1 MSECLTARVD
11 DEIAHTA
18 SKGWMIAGLV
28 GGAILGAAAVVVT
41 GGTALVAV
49 SAVAAGACAAG
60 GLGELLGSMSWA
72 PRHTTGTLKEGS
84 PNVFINSRKAIRAHL
99 SAGECDEHSGS
110 LQRVAEG
117 SIKVYI
123 NNFPASRIG
132 DKLTCSAEISQGSR
146 NVIIGGS
153 KVQTDEISPEI
164 PEWVN
169 WTMLAVGAGAMAVLT
184 SPAIALLSTLGAM
197 GGGTVGSYAGGML
210 FGEGSDGQKWGMLI
224 GSVIGGGA
232 GIKGGARFD
241 AWRAGK
247 IPAVRPVEASPL
259 GATALNKP
267 KMSLSEA
274 VGKDLANTWVTKG
287 RQLAE
292 QGDKRLSSLLT
303 DDEVGALY
311 GYTTNEGYPMVNNA
325 LRGQTELTPEI
336 QAFADHATSALDKL
350 PSYEGLT
357 YRGATLPENVLM
369 ENQVGSIVSDPAFMS
384 TDQKVP
390 FSGDTTITINGKTGK
405 PIDFLSEYKGTE
417 TEVLFKPG
425 TKFEVVERVDAG
437 GKTALTYKEL

>member
-1 MSECLTARVD
+1 MSECLAARED

-153 KVQTDEISPEI
+153 KVQTDEISSEI

-169 WTMLAVGAGAMAVLT
+169 WTMLAVGAGAMAVLA

-232 GIKGGARFD
+232 GMKGGARFD

-247 IPAVRPVEASPL
+247 SMPRVSAEPVTAPASPR
-259 GATALNKP
+259 
-267 KMSLSEA
+267 MSLSEA
-274 VGKDLANTWVTKG
+274 VGKQRAEKWITRG
-287 RQLAE
+287 RELAE
-292 QGDKRLSSLLT
+292 NRDPALSALLS
-303 DDEVGALY
+303 DEQVGALY
-311 GYTTNEGYPMVNNA
+311 GYTTDPGYKMVNPA
-325 LRGQTELTPEI
+325 LRGMKPMTKEME
-336 QAFADHATSALDKL
+336 AFTQHINDGLDQL
-350 PSYEGLT
+350 PAFSGET
-357 YRGATLPENVLM
+357 YRGMNSLPSHILEGYTPGKTV
-369 ENQVGSIVSDPAFMS
+369 IDPAFVS
-384 TDQKVP
+384 TDVNQG
-390 FSGDTTITINGKTGK
+390 FSGPIQMRIEGFSGRK
-405 PIDFLSEYKGTE
+405 IDFLSEFNATE
-417 TEVLFKPG
+417 TEVLFKPN
-425 TKFEVVERVDAG
+425 TSFEVISRSD
-437 GKTALTYKEL
+437 ELGITNIELREIP

>member
-1 MSECLTARVD
+1 MSECLAARVD

-123 NNFPASRIG
+123 NNFPASRTG

-169 WTMLAVGAGAMAVLT
+169 WTMLAVGAGAMAVLA

-197 GGGTVGSYAGGML
+197 GGGTSGGYAGGMVC
-210 FGEGSDGQKWGMLI
+210 GEGSDGQKWGMLI

-247 IPAVRPVEASPL
+247 PVLEPVKPNISARRAELNEKFGRTGDLNRDITARGNKELARNWLESKGFTPQQIRDFDNGIDYTNRVSVETINRNKTLYQNQVPGGRQGNWYALREDVKPTELGINPRGTIYGTDQVVDKVAKPYVSQQKVEMLRSTSLPALDTWSV
-259 GATALNKP
+259 
-267 KMSLSEA
+267 
-274 VGKDLANTWVTKG
+274 KDVPYQTKG
-287 RQLAE
+287 GAIQM
-292 QGDKRLSSLLT
+292 LSSEK
-303 DDEVGALY
+303 D
-311 GYTTNEGYPMVNNA
+311 
-325 LRGQTELTPEI
+325 I
-336 QAFADHATSALDKL
+336 F
-350 PSYEGLT
+350 
-357 YRGATLPENVLM
+357 
-369 ENQVGSIVSDPAFMS
+369 
-384 TDQKVP
+384 KV
-390 FSGDTTITINGKTGK
+390 TH
-405 PIDFLSEYKGTE
+405 E
-417 TEVLFKPG
+417 
-425 TKFEVVERVDAG
+425 
-437 GKTALTYKEL
+437 

>member
-1 MSECLTARVD
+1 MSECLAARVD

-60 GLGELLGSMSWA
+60 GLGEVLGSMSWA

-123 NNFPASRIG
+123 NNFPASRTG

-146 NVIIGGS
+146 NVIIGGG
-153 KVQTDEISPEI
+153 KVQTDEINPEI

-169 WTMLAVGAGAMAVLT
+169 WTMLAVGAGAVAVLA

-197 GGGTVGSYAGGML
+197 GGGTIGSYAGGML

-232 GIKGGARFD
+232 GMKGGARFD

-247 IPAVRPVEASPL
+247 PVLEPVKPIVSARR
-259 GATALNKP
+259 AELNKKFGRTGDLNRDITARGNKEQARNWLESKGFTPQQIRDFDNGIDYTNRVSVETINRNKTLYQNQVPGGRQGNWYALREDVKPTELGINP
-267 KMSLSEA
+267 KGTIYGTDQVVDKIAKPYVSQQKVEMLRSTSLPALDTWS
-274 VGKDLANTWVTKG
+274 VKDVPYQTKG
-287 RQLAE
+287 GAIQM
-292 QGDKRLSSLLT
+292 LSSEK
-303 DDEVGALY
+303 D
-311 GYTTNEGYPMVNNA
+311 
-325 LRGQTELTPEI
+325 I
-336 QAFADHATSALDKL
+336 F
-350 PSYEGLT
+350 
-357 YRGATLPENVLM
+357 
-369 ENQVGSIVSDPAFMS
+369 
-384 TDQKVP
+384 KVAH
-390 FSGDTTITINGKTGK
+390 
-405 PIDFLSEYKGTE
+405 E
-417 TEVLFKPG
+417 
-425 TKFEVVERVDAG
+425 
-437 GKTALTYKEL
+437 

>member
-1 MSECLTARVD
+1 MSECLAARVD

-60 GLGELLGSMSWA
+60 GLGEVLGSMSWA

-123 NNFPASRIG
+123 NNFPASRTG

-146 NVIIGGS
+146 NVIIGGG
-153 KVQTDEISPEI
+153 KIQTDEISPEI

-169 WTMLAVGAGAMAVLT
+169 WTMLAVGAGAVAVLA

-197 GGGTVGSYAGGML
+197 GGGTIGSYAGGML

-232 GIKGGARFD
+232 GMKGGARFD

-247 IPAVRPVEASPL
+247 PVLEPVKPIVSARR
-259 GATALNKP
+259 AELNKKFGRTGDLNRDITARGNKEQARNWLESKGFTPQQIRDFDNGIDYTNRVSVETINRNKTLYQNQVPGGRQGNWYALREDVKPTELGINP
-267 KMSLSEA
+267 KGTIYGTDQVVDKIAKPYVSQQKVEMLRSTSLPALDTWS
-274 VGKDLANTWVTKG
+274 VKDVPYQTKG
-287 RQLAE
+287 GAIQM
-292 QGDKRLSSLLT
+292 LSSEK
-303 DDEVGALY
+303 D
-311 GYTTNEGYPMVNNA
+311 
-325 LRGQTELTPEI
+325 I
-336 QAFADHATSALDKL
+336 F
-350 PSYEGLT
+350 
-357 YRGATLPENVLM
+357 
-369 ENQVGSIVSDPAFMS
+369 
-384 TDQKVP
+384 KV
-390 FSGDTTITINGKTGK
+390 TH
-405 PIDFLSEYKGTE
+405 E
-417 TEVLFKPG
+417 
-425 TKFEVVERVDAG
+425 
-437 GKTALTYKEL
+437 

>member
-1 MSECLTARVD
+1 MSECLAARVD

-123 NNFPASRIG
+123 NNFPASRTG

-169 WTMLAVGAGAMAVLT
+169 WTMLAVGAGAMAVLA

-232 GIKGGARFD
+232 GMKGGARFD

-247 IPAVRPVEASPL
+247 PVLEPVKPNISARRAEL
-259 GATALNKP
+259 NEKFGRTGDLNRDITARGNK
-267 KMSLSEA
+267 E
-274 VGKDLANTWVTKG
+274 LARNWLESKGFTPQQIRDFDNGIDYTNRVSVETINRNKTLYQNQVPGG
-287 RQLAE
+287 RQ
-292 QGDKRLSSLLT
+292 G
-303 DDEVGALY
+303 
-311 GYTTNEGYPMVNNA
+311 NWNA
-325 LRGQTELTPEI
+325 LREDVEPTELGINPKGTIYGTDQVVDKVAKPYVSQQKVEMLRS
-336 QAFADHATSALDKL
+336 TSLPALDTWSVKDV
-350 PSYEGLT
+350 PYQTKG
-357 YRGATLPENVLM
+357 GAIQMLSSEKD
-369 ENQVGSIVSDPAFMS
+369 IF
-384 TDQKVP
+384 KVAH
-390 FSGDTTITINGKTGK
+390 
-405 PIDFLSEYKGTE
+405 E
-417 TEVLFKPG
+417 
-425 TKFEVVERVDAG
+425 
-437 GKTALTYKEL
+437 

>member
-1 MSECLTARVD
+1 MSECQAARVD

-123 NNFPASRIG
+123 NNFPASRTG

-169 WTMLAVGAGAMAVLT
+169 WTMLAVGAGAMAVLA
-184 SPAIALLSTLGAM
+184 SPAIALLSILGAM

-232 GIKGGARFD
+232 GMKGGARFD

-247 IPAVRPVEASPL
+247 PVLEPVKPNISARRAELNEKFGRTGDLNRDITARGNKELARNWLESKGFTPQQIRDFDNGIDYTNRVSVETINRNKTLYQNQVPGGRQGNWYALREDVKPTELGINPKGTIYGTDQVVDKVAKPYVSQQKVEMLRSTSLPALDTWSV
-259 GATALNKP
+259 
-267 KMSLSEA
+267 
-274 VGKDLANTWVTKG
+274 KDVPYQTKG
-287 RQLAE
+287 GAIQM
-292 QGDKRLSSLLT
+292 LSSEK
-303 DDEVGALY
+303 D
-311 GYTTNEGYPMVNNA
+311 
-325 LRGQTELTPEI
+325 I
-336 QAFADHATSALDKL
+336 F
-350 PSYEGLT
+350 
-357 YRGATLPENVLM
+357 
-369 ENQVGSIVSDPAFMS
+369 
-384 TDQKVP
+384 KV
-390 FSGDTTITINGKTGK
+390 TH
-405 PIDFLSEYKGTE
+405 E
-417 TEVLFKPG
+417 
-425 TKFEVVERVDAG
+425 
-437 GKTALTYKEL
+437 

>member
-1 MSECLTARVD
+1 MSECQAARVD

-60 GLGELLGSMSWA
+60 GLAELLGSMSWA

-123 NNFPASRIG
+123 NNFPASRTG

-169 WTMLAVGAGAMAVLT
+169 WTMLAVGAGAMAVLA

-232 GIKGGARFD
+232 GMKGGARFD

-247 IPAVRPVEASPL
+247 PVLEPVKPNISARRAELNEKFGRTGDLNRDITARGNKELARNWLESKGFTPQQIRDFDNGIDYTNRVSVETINRNKTLYQNQVPGGRQGNWYALREDVKPTELGINPKGTIYGTDQVVDKVAKPYVSQQKVEMLRSTSLPALDTWSV
-259 GATALNKP
+259 
-267 KMSLSEA
+267 
-274 VGKDLANTWVTKG
+274 KDVPYQTKG
-287 RQLAE
+287 GAIQM
-292 QGDKRLSSLLT
+292 LSSEK
-303 DDEVGALY
+303 D
-311 GYTTNEGYPMVNNA
+311 
-325 LRGQTELTPEI
+325 I
-336 QAFADHATSALDKL
+336 F
-350 PSYEGLT
+350 
-357 YRGATLPENVLM
+357 
-369 ENQVGSIVSDPAFMS
+369 
-384 TDQKVP
+384 KV
-390 FSGDTTITINGKTGK
+390 TH
-405 PIDFLSEYKGTE
+405 E
-417 TEVLFKPG
+417 
-425 TKFEVVERVDAG
+425 
-437 GKTALTYKEL
+437 

>member
-1 MSECLTARVD
+1 MSECQAARVD

-123 NNFPASRIG
+123 NNFPASRTG

-169 WTMLAVGAGAMAVLT
+169 WTMLAVGAGAMAVLA

-197 GGGTVGSYAGGML
+197 GGGTVGSFAGGML

-224 GSVIGGGA
+224 GSVIGGGT
-232 GIKGGARFD
+232 GMKGGARFD

-247 IPAVRPVEASPL
+247 PVLEPVKPNISARRAELNEKFGRTGDLNRDITARGNKELARNWLESKGFTPQQIRDFDNGIDYTNRVSVETINRNKTLYQNQVPGGRQGNWYALREDVKPTELGINPKGTIYGTDQVVDKVAKPYVSQQKVEMLRSTSLPALDTWSV
-259 GATALNKP
+259 
-267 KMSLSEA
+267 
-274 VGKDLANTWVTKG
+274 KDVPYQTKG
-287 RQLAE
+287 GAIQM
-292 QGDKRLSSLLT
+292 LSSEK
-303 DDEVGALY
+303 D
-311 GYTTNEGYPMVNNA
+311 
-325 LRGQTELTPEI
+325 I
-336 QAFADHATSALDKL
+336 F
-350 PSYEGLT
+350 
-357 YRGATLPENVLM
+357 
-369 ENQVGSIVSDPAFMS
+369 
-384 TDQKVP
+384 KV
-390 FSGDTTITINGKTGK
+390 TH
-405 PIDFLSEYKGTE
+405 E
-417 TEVLFKPG
+417 
-425 TKFEVVERVDAG
+425 
-437 GKTALTYKEL
+437 

>member
-1 MSECLTARVD
+1 MSECQAARVD

-84 PNVFINSRKAIRAHL
+84 PNVFINSRRAIRAHL

-123 NNFPASRIG
+123 NNFPASRTG

-169 WTMLAVGAGAMAVLT
+169 WTMLAVGAGAMAVLA

-232 GIKGGARFD
+232 GMKGGARFD

-247 IPAVRPVEASPL
+247 PVLEPVKPNISARRAELNEKFGRTGDLNRDINIRANQKIVDDFMRSQGVEESKIPAYRSGIDLEQRVTIETINKGKIAYQNQSPGNWQGNWYSLDESTPATKLGINPEGQVRDTGLIVPKEVKAYQAQQKVEMLRSS
-259 GATALNKP
+259 ATPALDTWSVPDKP
-267 KMSLSEA
+267 F
-274 VGKDLANTWVTKG
+274 
-287 RQLAE
+287 
-292 QGDKRLSSLLT
+292 
-303 DDEVGALY
+303 
-311 GYTTNEGYPMVNNA
+311 
-325 LRGQTELTPEI
+325 QTEGGGIQWFTTKRDIWTPYNE
-336 QAFADHATSALDKL
+336 
-350 PSYEGLT
+350 
-357 YRGATLPENVLM
+357 
-369 ENQVGSIVSDPAFMS
+369 
-384 TDQKVP
+384 
-390 FSGDTTITINGKTGK
+390 
-405 PIDFLSEYKGTE
+405 
-417 TEVLFKPG
+417 
-425 TKFEVVERVDAG
+425 
-437 GKTALTYKEL
+437 

>member
-1 MSECLTARVD
+1 MSECQAARVD

-123 NNFPASRIG
+123 NNFPASRAG

-169 WTMLAVGAGAMAVLT
+169 WTMLAVGAGAMAVLA

-232 GIKGGARFD
+232 GMKGGARFD

-247 IPAVRPVEASPL
+247 PVLEPVKPNISARRAELNEKFGRTGDLNRDITARGNKELARNWLESKGFTPQQIRDFDNGIDYTNRVSVETINRNKTLYQNQVPGGRQGNWYALREDVKPTELGINPKGTIYGTDQVVDKVAKPYVSQQKVEMLRSTSLPALDTWSV
-259 GATALNKP
+259 
-267 KMSLSEA
+267 
-274 VGKDLANTWVTKG
+274 KDVPYQTKG
-287 RQLAE
+287 GAIQM
-292 QGDKRLSSLLT
+292 LSSEK
-303 DDEVGALY
+303 D
-311 GYTTNEGYPMVNNA
+311 
-325 LRGQTELTPEI
+325 I
-336 QAFADHATSALDKL
+336 F
-350 PSYEGLT
+350 
-357 YRGATLPENVLM
+357 
-369 ENQVGSIVSDPAFMS
+369 
-384 TDQKVP
+384 KV
-390 FSGDTTITINGKTGK
+390 TH
-405 PIDFLSEYKGTE
+405 E
-417 TEVLFKPG
+417 
-425 TKFEVVERVDAG
+425 
-437 GKTALTYKEL
+437 